1 MEKVNQR
8 LSESTTAMLL
18 FDLTMSYVM
27 AMRNTPMK
35 WKVRQAFDAFD
46 KAGVELWDRLI
57 DQLKKDGRE
66 HKFDDL
72 NAQLNQLFR
81 EFLECNDP
89 DTMLALMHAFNR
101 GDVEIKPDS
110 PAQPQPG
117 EVIITRQLKPHNQR
131 HLHYQQTAETL

>member
-27 AMRNTPMK
+27 AMRDTPMK

-46 KAGVELWDRLI
+46 KAGLELWNRLI
-57 DQLKKDGRE
+57 DQLRKDGRE

-101 GDVEIKPDS
+101 GEVQVTNDTQPEAPADEMIINRQIVEH
-110 PAQPQPG
+110 Q
-117 EVIITRQLKPHNQR
+117 QR
-131 HLHYQQTAETL
+131 HLHDSNITSL